1 MTKNNNQSK
10 VIQDRIIL
18 TIEVVKD
25 TDNMSEFF
33 EFCNDTIDTAESH
46 FNVYRSNI
54 EIGGTNE

>member
-33 EFCNDTIDTAESH
+33 ELCNDTIDKAESH